1 MHRQMLE
8 YTKAGDGARL
18 SMLVQHDDAE
28 REYAY
33 GPAQKLP
40 DSKVG
45 TFPQT
50 LYDEAKKDGWFI
62 TSMKNDWKVIFPF
75 ELEK

>member
-1 MHRQMLE
+1 MPGSEIGL
-8 YTKAGDGARL
+8 GGCRL
-18 SMLVQHDDAE
+18 PQVPGCSP
-28 REYAY
+28 EYAY